1 MASPFAQIPSA
12 SPRFLLGLEVLS
24 PFLNS
29 ARRLQLHGF
38 RKAVAT
44 GGGCSKDERPSGGSG
59 RRLGQE
65 DGLEGSRVIS
75 HQCGIVTVL
84 PKRQI
89 STASGQFLL
98 GREGRLFR
106 DSIFYLAR
114 YRLPCIS
121 FTK

>member
-1 MASPFAQIPSA
+1 MDS
-12 SPRFLLGLEVLS
+12 E
-24 PFLNS
+24 
-29 ARRLQLHGF
+29 RRSQ
-38 RKAVAT
+38 R